1 MTVFS
6 IHNQK
11 IPFESKCK
19 SFMIFLTK
27 GTDKGGKKM
36 GNWKR
41 LASILL
47 VGTMTVTLA
56 ACGSSSSG
64 SKDEGGGKDEK
75 VKLNVLFNNTD
86 ENVEKEMAY
95 VQEHL
100 PEKLPN
106 VEVEFEMSPGD
117 AQTYETKV
125 RTMISAGGEGLD
137 VWWERGGSWAT
148 PILESESALPLDDYL
163 EKSGYWDK
171 VIPSANVPAEDGHT
185 YAIPFEDISYEII
198 LYNKK
203 IFKENNLEVPKT
215 VEELKSVIE
224 TLAKTDII
232 PISVGAKDGWRA
244 AMMLEG
250 FAYSIDPEITKKIVE
265 GDAKFS
271 DAPYEE
277 AAQIMKEL
285 MDMGAFS
292 KNVALTGIDEA
303 LPLFESGKAAMM
315 ANGSWAVASG
325 AEKMGDDFGYFY
337 YPVINKEDVGNYGK
351 NVAGGVKQ
359 NSGMMVYAGTEHPE
373 EAVALCEAIA
383 ELRCQYVY
391 ETNGNPFTVYKA
403 EEMGWKYD
411 KEFAEPV
418 AQLASDMQNFGFVY
432 GLVQDVMPTAAA
444 SSGIM
449 QATSK
454 FMTNTEDYTADNYLA
469 DMDKA
474 AQEE

>member
-1 MTVFS
+1 M
-6 IHNQK
+6 K
-11 IPFESKCK
+11 IV
-19 SFMIFLTK
+19 ITWLT
-27 GTDKGGKKM
+27 
-36 GNWKR
+36 
-41 LASILL
+41 
-47 VGTMTVTLA
+47 
-56 ACGSSSSG
+56 
-64 SKDEGGGKDEK
+64 
-75 VKLNVLFNNTD
+75 
-86 ENVEKEMAY
+86 
-95 VQEHL
+95 
-100 PEKLPN
+100 
-106 VEVEFEMSPGD
+106 
-117 AQTYETKV
+117 
-125 RTMISAGGEGLD
+125 
-137 VWWERGGSWAT
+137 
-148 PILESESALPLDDYL
+148 
-163 EKSGYWDK
+163 
-171 VIPSANVPAEDGHT
+171 
-185 YAIPFEDISYEII
+185 IPFEDISYEII

-232 PISVGAKDGWRA
+232 PISVGAKDGWCA

>member
-1 MTVFS
+1 M
-6 IHNQK
+6 
-11 IPFESKCK
+11 
-19 SFMIFLTK
+19 
-27 GTDKGGKKM
+27 
-36 GNWKR
+36 
-41 LASILL
+41 
-47 VGTMTVTLA
+47 
-56 ACGSSSSG
+56 
-64 SKDEGGGKDEK
+64 
-75 VKLNVLFNNTD
+75 
-86 ENVEKEMAY
+86 
-95 VQEHL
+95 
-100 PEKLPN
+100 
-106 VEVEFEMSPGD
+106 
-117 AQTYETKV
+117 
-125 RTMISAGGEGLD
+125 
-137 VWWERGGSWAT
+137 
-148 PILESESALPLDDYL
+148 
-163 EKSGYWDK
+163 
-171 VIPSANVPAEDGHT
+171 
-185 YAIPFEDISYEII
+185 
-198 LYNKK
+198 
-203 IFKENNLEVPKT
+203 
-215 VEELKSVIE
+215 
-224 TLAKTDII
+224 
-232 PISVGAKDGWRA
+232 GAKDGWCA